1 MNQARPWRHLPV
13 GLQGAAVYDVSM
25 IGLVFLLIFV
35 VLPIVELTLLF
46 KMGNWLGWLPT
57 LALVIGAG
65 MAGAAVA
72 RLEGWKAAMRVR
84 SQLAH
89 GTLPAAEMFDGLLI
103 AAAGLLLL
111 LPGILSDALGII
123 LLLPPTR
130 KLVRQGLMHWA
141 RTRFRVVQ
149 IGGEV
154 RDGDR
159 TSRGGSKII
168 DARVVETRV
177 ID

>member
-1 MNQARPWRHLPV
+1 ML
-13 GLQGAAVYDVSM
+13 GL
-25 IGLVFLLIFV
+25 IFLLIFV
-35 VLPIVELTLLF
+35 VFPIAEITVLVMLYGKIGLLA
-46 KMGNWLGWLPT
+46 T
-57 LALVIGAG
+57 LALMIGAG

-72 RLEGWKAAMRVR
+72 RVEGFKSAMRVR

-89 GTLPAAEMFDGLLI
+89 GALPAAEMFDGLLI
-103 AAAGLLLL
+103 AAAGVLLI
-111 LPGILSDALGII
+111 LPGILSDIAGLI

-149 IGGEV
+149 IGGEGPPEGGEMP
-154 RDGDR
+154 RRGDQ
-159 TSRGGSKII
+159 II
-168 DARVVETRV
+168 DARVIETRV

>member
-1 MNQARPWRHLPV
+1 
-13 GLQGAAVYDVSM
+13 M

-35 VLPIVELTLLF
+35 VFPIAELAVLIKL
-46 KMGNWLGWLPT
+46 GGWIGWLPT
-57 LALVIGAG
+57 IALMIGAG

-72 RLEGWKAAMRVR
+72 RVEGFKSAMRVR

-89 GTLPAAEMFDGLLI
+89 NTLPAAEMFDGLLI
-103 AAAGLLLL
+103 AAAGLLLV
-111 LPGILSDALGII
+111 LPGILSDILGLI

-149 IGGEV
+149 IGEGAPQGNDKP
-154 RDGDR
+154 RRGDQ
-159 TSRGGSKII
+159 II
-168 DARVVETRV
+168 DARVIETRV